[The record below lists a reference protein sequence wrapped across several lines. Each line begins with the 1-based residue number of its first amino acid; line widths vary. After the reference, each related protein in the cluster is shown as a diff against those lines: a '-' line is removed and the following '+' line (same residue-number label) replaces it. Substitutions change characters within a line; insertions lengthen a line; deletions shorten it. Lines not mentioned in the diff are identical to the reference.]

1 MPRIVRVQAA
11 DDTHLS
17 FLRMMFSTIAT
28 ERKGTDL
35 NVYELVATAEDGV
48 EFIEGYKAAVTKEEL
63 PDLITLDIEMPNA
76 DGLWA
81 LHELAARHRPHP
93 PVVMISSLNE
103 KEVKVKYAESLSQ
116 FDQARGAMPDE
127 KKREL
132 IARVAERIRAGQVEP
147 GKANTLMDAGLRLG
161 FDPIGLARFLGARGY
176 IIKPYKTPDQIISVL
191 DPAIEAGNG
200 SFFTSGA

>member
-1 MPRIVRVQAA
+1 MRGKMPRIVRVQAA

-35 NVYELVATAEDGV
+35 NIYELVATAEDGV

-127 KKREL
+127 K
-132 IARVAERIRAGQVEP
+132 
-147 GKANTLMDAGLRLG
+147 
-161 FDPIGLARFLGARGY
+161 
-176 IIKPYKTPDQIISVL
+176 S
-191 DPAIEAGNG
+191 G
-200 SFFTSGA
+200 S